1 MRSDKVYVIMLIHKF
16 IFIALEISFL
26 CLTFIITNNPVL
38 ANVGG
43 HALFASLSQLED
55 LWYNEIRTVHL
66 IEELSKHSED
76 PPDSL
81 DS

>member
-1 MRSDKVYVIMLIHKF
+1 MITYEIMLSVQS
-16 IFIALEISFL
+16 ISFL
-26 CLTFIITNNPVL
+26 FLNFIIPDHPVFT
-38 ANVGG
+38 NVGG

-66 IEELSKHSED
+66 IEGLLSHSKD

-81 DS
+81 NL

>member
-1 MRSDKVYVIMLIHKF
+1 MITNRFNFAGQS
-16 IFIALEISFL
+16 ISFL
-26 CLTFIITNNPVL
+26 FLNFMITNDVL

-43 HALFASLSQLED
+43 HALFASLSQLKD

-66 IEELSKHSED
+66 IEALLNHSEK

-81 DS
+81 NL